1 VYKFFGEKSTG
12 LFFKGFKKTMLQ
24 NILPAWLKAA
34 GITKHITFHVAR
46 HSVFS
51 FQLKTSNL
59 QEDFL
64 DR

>member
-1 VYKFFGEKSTG
+1 VYKFCGEKSTEMV
-12 LFFKGFKKTMLQ
+12 FKGFKKTMLQ
-24 NILPAWLKAA
+24 NILPVWLKAA

-51 FQLKTSNL
+51 FRLKKSNL

-64 DR
+64 NR